1 MPSFLRDSSIVNQL
15 VVIQLAFVLLV
26 FTTLTVFVNHEV
38 NRGFM
43 ETVEHS
49 VIEHAEQ
56 LSQNIDFY
64 NTTLQQQTNRIA
76 DVFVHMFPGEISNSS
91 GEDVSV
97 GSYQVSLLMNA
108 GKVITNNFDKP
119 DKFTEMTGGTATVF
133 MRVGDD
139 FLRVSTSLRKTDGSR
154 AFGTML
160 GKSHP
165 GYNKLINGEEYKGP
179 AYLFGRHYMTKYI
192 PFKNNAGEVAGILYV
207 GFDYTASLA
216 ELKKSISK
224 LSIGE
229 TGFAFIV
236 DLKEGKTQGNLVL
249 HPSGEGKRISAVLD
263 NGNKILNTIMTSP
276 EGVLHIP
283 AVTTTGE
290 IKNKLLAFSHA
301 KQWNWGVVVGSYEEE
316 FTRAADQL
324 NLKMILL
331 SIVSAF
337 IITGLLFITLRIKL
351 KPIETICGYMQSIGD
366 GDLTTRINTDMGSSE
381 ASKNEIHQLS
391 RSAKA
396 TVGGLRSVI
405 KQLNNTMST
414 ISTHLQTV
422 SGGIDLLHSD
432 LNRQQQET
440 EMVASAISEMTSASE
455 EVANSAASAA
465 EQTQLASS
473 EANNG
478 DVLVQKVVN
487 SIQSISSEVG
497 ELTNM
502 IEQVEQNSNSIGTVM
517 DVIQNIAE
525 QTNLLAL
532 NAAIE
537 AARAGEAGRGFSVV
551 ADEVR
556 NLAQQTAKSTTEIRE
571 MIERLQGNTR
581 TAVQR
586 MGMSNEKVKGS
597 VEMTSQARE
606 ALIAIT
612 TSVSNI
618 SDASVQIASAAEEQ
632 TSVSEDVSR
641 NIENISTIAIET
653 SNSSQKM
660 AKAVSALDNAGTE
673 LQRVI
678 GLFRT

>member
-15 VVIQLAFVLLV
+15 VAIQLTIVLFV
-26 FTTLTVFVNHEV
+26 FTGLTLFVNHEV
-38 NRGFM
+38 DNGVI

-49 VIEHAEQ
+49 IVEHAEQ
-56 LSQNIDFY
+56 LSQNVDFY
-64 NTTLQQQTNRIA
+64 NATLQQQTDRIA
-76 DVFVHMFPGEISNSS
+76 DVFVQMFT
-91 GEDVSV
+91 EDMSTSLYEEVTV
-97 GSYQVSLLMNA
+97 GKFQVPVLMND
-108 GKVITNNFDKP
+108 GEVITNNFEKP
-119 DKFTEMTGGTATVF
+119 DRFTAMTGGSATVF

-139 FLRVSTSLRKTDGSR
+139 FLRVSTSLRKADGTR

-165 GYNKLINGEEYKGP
+165 GYKKLMSGEEYRGP
-179 AYLFGRHYMTKYI
+179 AALFGRNYMTKYV
-192 PFKNNAGEVAGILYV
+192 PFKDSKGEVAGILYV
-207 GFDYTASLA
+207 GFDYTASLT
-216 ELKKSISK
+216 ELKKSISE
-224 LSIGE
+224 LTVGE

-236 DLKEGKTQGNLVL
+236 DLKPGKNQGNLIL
-249 HPSGEGKRISAVLD
+249 HPSGEGQNIVTAIQNGDKVLNAIVSAQEGTINVPTTSD
-263 NGNKILNTIMTSP
+263 NG
-276 EGVLHIP
+276 
-283 AVTTTGE
+283 E
-290 IKNKLLAFSHA
+290 IRNRLLAFAHA
-301 KQWNWGVVVGSYEEE
+301 TEWNWGVVVGSYEEE
-316 FTRAADQL
+316 FTKAADELHLQ
-324 NLKMILL
+324 MIIL
-331 SIVSAF
+331 SIVCA
-337 IITGLLFITLRIKL
+337 IIIIGLLFVTLRIKL
-351 KPIETICGYMQSIGD
+351 KPISTICGYMQAIGD
-366 GDLTTRINTDMGSSE
+366 GDLTTRINTDMGDS
-381 ASKNEIHQLS
+381 ADTNNEIHQLS

-396 TVGGLRSVI
+396 TVGGLRKVT
-405 KQLNNTMST
+405 KQLNNTMNT
-414 ISTHLQTV
+414 ISTHLHTV
-422 SGGIDLLHSD
+422 SGGVDRLNAD

-440 EMVASAISEMTSASE
+440 EMVASAISEMTSTSE
-455 EVANSAASAA
+455 EVASNAASAA
-465 EQTQLASS
+465 QQTQLAST

-478 DVLVQKVVN
+478 DQLVQEVVN
-487 SIQSISSEVG
+487 SIQSISCEVN

-581 TAVQR
+581 SAVQR
-586 MGMSNEKVKGS
+586 MELSNDKVKSS
-597 VEMTSQARE
+597 VEMTSQAGE
-606 ALIAIT
+606 ALSAIT
-612 TSVSNI
+612 NSVASI

-653 SNSSQKM
+653 SNSSNNM
-660 AKAVSALDNAGTE
+660 AQAISELDNAGKE